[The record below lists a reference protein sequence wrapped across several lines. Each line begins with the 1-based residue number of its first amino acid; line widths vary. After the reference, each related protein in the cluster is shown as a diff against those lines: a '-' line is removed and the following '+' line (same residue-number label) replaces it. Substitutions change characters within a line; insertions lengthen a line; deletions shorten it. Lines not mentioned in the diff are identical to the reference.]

1 MERMSLKL
9 LTLQTPNRKDRR
21 GVQSVG
27 CRQSMGRFAR
37 LGLLGCLLSAA
48 GVSVAEAQ
56 SDDLDALTAPVVETE
71 TDTAAADEPQLPTPD
86 ADRDSLRGELEKSD
100 APYEVDDSEIPD
112 GEVGSQI
119 SSKSVFQGRQAEVSG
134 GRFALPP
141 IAALTTSQAEIGTG
155 EVPQGFRRG
164 DTAPHIALPE
174 SATDR
179 GLPAEWHLS
188 YWAAANTFSHPLY
201 FEDRMLERHGHQRFP
216 HLTPLVS
223 GARFAAQAS
232 ILPYLSAIHPPYEC
246 QYTLGYY
253 RAGNCV
259 PALKQ
264 RPPYKRQAV
273 AAQAASMAVWMTIW
287 P

>member
-9 LTLQTPNRKDRR
+9 LTLQAPNRNDRHR
-21 GVQSVG
+21 VKAFRV
-27 CRQSMGRFAR
+27 RQSLRRLAT
-37 LGLLGCLLSAA
+37 LGLLGCLLSAGGA
-48 GVSVAEAQ
+48 SVAVAQ
-56 SDDLDALTAPVVETE
+56 SEELDALAAPVVETQSLVPS
-71 TDTAAADEPQLPTPD
+71 ADEPKMPLPD
-86 ADRDSLRGELEKSD
+86 QDQDSLRSELENSD
-100 APYEVDDSEIPD
+100 SPGTFDDSVPEE
-112 GEVGSQI
+112 EVGSQI

-188 YWAAANTFSHPLY
+188 YWAAANAFSHPLY